1 MVIIQ
6 FSPVCTDG
14 LPTLKSISIEGYAIT
29 INGELFDFSPLEKGY
44 ELSLEAI
51 GSDRFADK
59 AVMSTDGVLAVTL
72 LMPYDEATATHAI
85 RFPEPVTVTADGQV
99 DIPTDHPAQP
109 PEIPTIE
116 TIEEDHGL
124 LAEQENVH

>member
-51 GSDRFADK
+51 GSKLFADK
-59 AVMSTDGVLAVTL
+59 AVMSADGVLSIVL
-72 LMPYDEATATHAI
+72 LMPYDEATATDAI
-85 RFPEPVTVTADGQV
+85 RFPAPLTVAADGPV
-99 DIPTDHPAQP
+99 DIPTNHPAQP
-109 PEIPTIE
+109 PVTPTVE
-116 TIEEDHGL
+116 DDHGL
-124 LAEQENVH
+124 LAEQENLH

>member
-1 MVIIQ
+1 MIVIS
-6 FSPVCTDG
+6 FSPVYTDSSPR
-14 LPTLKSISIEGYAIT
+14 LESVTVNGYVIT
-29 INGELFDFSPLEKGY
+29 INGEPFDFSPLGKGY

-51 GSDRFADK
+51 GSPLFADK

-72 LMPYDEATATHAI
+72 LMPYDEATATDAI
-85 RFPEPVTVTADGQV
+85 RFPEPVTVTADGPV

-124 LAEQENVH
+124 LAEQEDVH

>member
-1 MVIIQ
+1 MIIN
-6 FSPVCTDG
+6 FSPVHAPDWT
-14 LPTLKSISIEGYAIT
+14 PLKSVFVQGLTIT
-29 INGELFDFSPLEKGY
+29 INGEPFDFSPLGKGY

-51 GSDRFADK
+51 GSPLFADK
-59 AVMSTDGVLAVTL
+59 AVMSADGVLSIVL
-72 LMPYDEATATHAI
+72 LMPYDEATATDAI
-85 RFPEPVTVTADGQV
+85 RFPEPVTVTADGPV

-109 PEIPTIE
+109 PEIPSIE

>member
-1 MVIIQ
+1 MVTIK
-6 FSPVCTDG
+6 FSPVYAPDWQ
-14 LPTLKSISIEGYAIT
+14 PLKSIIVNGYKLI
-29 INGELFDFSPLEKGY
+29 INGEKFDFSPLEKGY
-44 ELSLEAI
+44 ELSLKAI

>member
-6 FSPVCTDG
+6 FSPVYTDG

-44 ELSLEAI
+44 ELALEAI
-51 GSDRFADK
+51 GSKLFADK
-59 AVMSTDGVLAVTL
+59 AVMSVDGVLSIVL

-99 DIPTDHPAQP
+99 DIPTDHPAPP
-109 PEIPTIE
+109 PEPPTVE
-116 TIEEDHGL
+116 DDHGF